1 MTIWLKEQVKQANM
15 KGLVVGVSGGLDS
28 AVVAYL
34 LKRAFPDD
42 SLAVIMPLQS
52 NPKDIE
58 DAKKVVEDASIK
70 HLTIDLTDS
79 HQVMYNEIVSQLQ
92 GQTMWHE
99 EKNRIADANLR
110 ARLRMSTL
118 YTIAT
123 QLNYLVV
130 GTDNAPEWHTGY
142 FTKYGDGGVDIQ
154 PIIQLTKSEV
164 REMASTLGVPDS
176 VIQKQPSADL
186 WAGQTDEEEMGTSY
200 DSIDAYLKGETV
212 PEEDRKIIEQMH
224 KRTAHKRK
232 VATPFIFR

>member
-1 MTIWLKEQVKQANM
+1 
-15 KGLVVGVSGGLDS
+15 
-28 AVVAYL
+28 AYL
-34 LKRAFPDD
+34 IKQAFPDN

-58 DAKKVVEDASIK
+58 DAKKVVEDVSIK

-164 REMASTLGVPDS
+164 REMASTLRVPDS

-186 WAGQTDEEEMGTSY
+186 WAGQTDEEE
-200 DSIDAYLKGETV
+200 
-212 PEEDRKIIEQMH
+212 
-224 KRTAHKRK
+224 
-232 VATPFIFR
+232 